1 MLFRRGRG
9 FSCLGVVRSKKGEE
23 SYDIRYITLVFR
35 ARLHHLSLSISIY
48 LSTSSFYSTF
58 LFFSKFYCGIFWRI
72 ILLPSYP
79 TPTYST
85 LSPSLAFSPSLSLLL
100 PFYPIISCL
109 NFLGFCLFF
118 CRVFFC
124 FYLCNNSFFLLSFF
138 LSFCCSYRV
147 LLVLS
152 GVFILEIGV
161 TGGPTGWCG
170 PSSARPNQP
179 NQLTGLTN
187 QPTQSPYLPYYTTVL
202 SGFSILIST
211 LLCCDSAL
219 LHSTIFNHRN
229 NAIITQQHTHTHN
242 DA

>member
-1 MLFRRGRG
+1 MAFFGVLF
-9 FSCLGVVRSKKGEE
+9 
-23 SYDIRYITLVFR
+23 Y
-35 ARLHHLSLSISIY
+35 
-48 LSTSSFYSTF
+48 F
-58 LFFSKFYCGIFWRI
+58 LPI
-72 ILLPSYP
+72 
-79 TPTYST
+79 
-85 LSPSLAFSPSLSLLL
+85 LLL
-100 PFYPIISCL
+100 PILLSRLLSLFFLLYPYSYPFTLSYPALI
-109 NFLGFCLFF
+109 FWVFVYFF

-229 NAIITQQHTHTHN
+229 NAIITQQHTHTHTMTHN
-242 DA
+242 PQ